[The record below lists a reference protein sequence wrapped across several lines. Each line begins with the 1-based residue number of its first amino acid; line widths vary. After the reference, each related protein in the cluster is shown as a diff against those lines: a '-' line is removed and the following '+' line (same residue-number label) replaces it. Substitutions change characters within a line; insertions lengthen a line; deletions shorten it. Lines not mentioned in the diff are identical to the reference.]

1 MSRASEEHIKM
12 QELEYLSGSITALPS
27 PMSREQYDY
36 ILQLLDTSIL
46 ATVQKDQVHEI
57 INSGNLTRDHAS
69 RIIEALK
76 DQQKNPLDRVK
87 DGELLLQSDLKKA
100 IRKACDDPTT

>member
-1 MSRASEEHIKM
+1 M
-12 QELEYLSGSITALPS
+12 Q
-27 PMSREQYDY
+27 
-36 ILQLLDTSIL
+36 
-46 ATVQKDQVHEI
+46 EI

-87 DGELLLQSDLKKA
+87 DGELLLQSELKKA
-100 IRKACDDPTT
+100 IRKAVEDPKS